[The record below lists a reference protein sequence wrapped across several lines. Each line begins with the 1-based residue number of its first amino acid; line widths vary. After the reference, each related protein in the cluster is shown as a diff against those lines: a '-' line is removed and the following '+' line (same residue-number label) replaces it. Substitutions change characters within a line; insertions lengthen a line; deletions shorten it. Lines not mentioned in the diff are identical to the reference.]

1 MNMTA
6 SMKSSDQAPALT
18 HDQWILALT
27 LWRECRGESTR
38 GKVAAAEVIVERV
51 RDPRWPDT
59 ICGVCL
65 QPWQFSCFNSK
76 DPNATK
82 LPGPDDLVFPSCQ
95 DIALFVTGGDNRK
108 EYFIDKEVKGSNHYL
123 ASWMKNSN
131 KLPKWAQGK
140 KFVQVGSHLF
150 YKL

>member
-1 MNMTA
+1 MTA

-51 RDPRWPDT
+51 KDSRWPDT

-65 QPWQFSCFNSK
+65 QPWQFSCYNK
-76 DPNATK
+76 NDPNASK
-82 LPGPDDLVFPSCQ
+82 LPGVEDLVFPECQ

-108 EYFIDKEVKGSNHYL
+108 EYFIDKEVKGANHYL
-123 ASWMKNSN
+123 ARWMKSKN

-140 KFVQVGSHLF
+140 KPVAEIGSHIF
-150 YKL
+150 FKL